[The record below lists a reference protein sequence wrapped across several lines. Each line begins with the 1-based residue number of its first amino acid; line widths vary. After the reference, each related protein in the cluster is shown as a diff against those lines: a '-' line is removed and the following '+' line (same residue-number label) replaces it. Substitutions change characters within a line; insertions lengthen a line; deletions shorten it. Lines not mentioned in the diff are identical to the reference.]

1 MDALL
6 CSTGS
11 VWSPP
16 EEVVRDCKCEV
27 DEVLRV
33 LKQGGVFIYISFGQ
47 PHFRKPH
54 LERDEWKTGV
64 QTSVIGEG
72 GIIQYFLYEMK
83 KAG

>member
-16 EEVVRDCKCEV
+16 EEVVESCKKEV
-27 DEVLRV
+27 DEVVRI
-33 LKQGGVFIYISFGQ
+33 LKPGGRLIYISFGQ

-54 LERDEWKTGV
+54 LERPDWEDGVKTTILGD
-64 QTSVIGEG
+64 S

-83 KAG
+83 KKS